1 MQEVT
6 ELADTKVVPA
16 TNWGMLR
23 KITSNMKAFEA
34 EALSKEEA
42 LKATCFVFDQVHKF
56 YMGMVIEEQCM
67 REVLE
72 QRMIAKNV
80 EIDKL
85 EAKIAELVMDKDEK
99 LSDL

>member
-6 ELADTKVVPA
+6 ELAEKKGIPK
-16 TNWGMLR
+16 TNWGMLK
-23 KITSNMKAFEA
+23 KITDNMKMLDK
-34 EALSKEEA
+34 EALTKEEA
-42 LKATCFVFDQVHKF
+42 FKAICFVFDQVHQF
-56 YMGMVIEEQCM
+56 YMGMVVEEQCM
-67 REVLE
+67 REILE